1 MSRQIIL
8 QCMQSDNDRKERNR
22 KVCEDLGLC
31 CGPEL
36 VTGNGWS
43 LKNPPPTLH
52 GLQCQI

>member
-36 VTGNGWS
+36 VTGGG
-43 LKNPPPTLH
+43 NP
-52 GLQCQI
+52 LQHYMGYNVKFDSSV

>member
-36 VTGNGWS
+36 VTGDGWS